1 MLQHSIGDVGNL
13 DHQSS
18 SSLVAE
24 GEGLV
29 RLGVA
34 QQADLRVAVGFQ
46 LQKGKFFTCRNHTIN
61 HYGIIYNMG
70 GEGGTWKFCTKNRQ
84 FHRCIH
90 CEGGASEGILQRE
103 LVSPLLTPPPLPP
116 PPTNMLFNIVE

>member
-70 GEGGTWKFCTKNRQ
+70 GRGV
-84 FHRCIH
+84 
-90 CEGGASEGILQRE
+90 RE
-103 LVSPLLTPPPLPP
+103 NFVLKTVNFTGVYIVRGEPLREYCKGSWLARY
-116 PPTNMLFNIVE
+116 